1 MDEELEDP
9 FVVMRRGWR
18 DVWVVRLLR
27 LGGGGREGENGL
39 EDGMQEVRGE
49 KGYRTM
55 VGVVGVGAASST
67 STAARGEEEEAPE
80 GEDGE
85 GPPPPY
91 DFAAAELD
99 ARSAPDP
106 ILGRNSKV
114 SHN

>member
-1 MDEELEDP
+1 M
-9 FVVMRRGWR
+9 MTRGWR

-67 STAARGEEEEAPE
+67 STAARVRRKKRLKEKMAKVRRRRMT
-80 GEDGE
+80 
-85 GPPPPY
+85 
-91 DFAAAELD
+91 LLR
-99 ARSAPDP
+99 RSWMRDP
-106 ILGRNSKV
+106 LPIRFWVATLK
-114 SHN
+114 